1 MQVLNVFPEWF
12 IYGESDL
19 FFFGVGLILVGIL
32 LPWRR
37 ETQKRHITWM
47 VVLFAAYLASEA
59 VLHFLPGN
67 YMAEFAMVFLGG
79 GCLAVAVGRLIRF
92 LIVQFRRPQHK
103 QS

>member
-19 FFFGVGLILVGIL
+19 FFFGVGLILVGFL

-79 GCLAVAVGRLIRF
+79 GCLAVAAGRLIRW
-92 LIVQFRRPQHK
+92 LYVLLRK
-103 QS
+103 K

>member
-19 FFFGVGLILVGIL
+19 FFFGIGLLLVGIL

-37 ETQKRHITWM
+37 ETQKLHLTWM
-47 VVLFAAYLASEA
+47 AVLFAVYLASEA
-59 VLHFLPGN
+59 VLALLPGS
-67 YMAEFAMVFLGG
+67 YLAELLLVFLGG
-79 GCLAVAVGRLIRF
+79 GCLAVAAGRLIRF